1 MQKQAFRSYLAS
13 LHPRNYKK
21 ITKRDKGAMYFVF
34 LMVLSNLVSSGMNGN
49 DNSLLILLVLFHA
62 SPALLYAWSGM
73 SGTFLMPKA
82 AFLTPMTY
90 EDRKEYTKWVV
101 IYEIGGAA
109 ILSILIECVLGVWFG
124 FHVIQMAGTVL
135 TTISLAIVSYINL
148 NVLGKT
154 DNKKVYGIVKDKT
167 EMIHVV
173 WLNYINMAL
182 GIFSYMGMGI
192 IQIENNTEHWKYFL
206 PVFWVLLLFGDIVIV
221 KGQFDAV
228 VALASNYELSFKIE
242 GKIEYSDE
250 KKEKLARQ

>member
-1 MQKQAFRSYLAS
+1 MRKQAFRSYLAS

-21 ITKRDKGAMYFVF
+21 ITKRDKSAMFFVS
-34 LMVLSNLVSSGMNGN
+34 LMILSNVVSSGMH
-49 DNSLLILLVLFHA
+49 DDDSSLMILLVLFRS

-109 ILSILIECVLGVWFG
+109 ILSILIECILGVWFG
-124 FHVIQMAGTVL
+124 FHLIQMAGMVL
-135 TTISLAIVSYINL
+135 TTISLGIVSYINL

-154 DNKKVYGIVKDKT
+154 DNKKVYGIIKDKT
-167 EMIHVV
+167 EMIYIV
-173 WLNYINMAL
+173 WLNYINMVL
-182 GIFSYMGMGI
+182 CIFSYMGMVI
-192 IQIENNTEHWKYFL
+192 CQIENNAEHWKYFL
-206 PVFWVLLLFGDIVIV
+206 PVFWVLLLFGDIIIV
-221 KGQFDAV
+221 KGQFEAV

>member
-1 MQKQAFRSYLAS
+1 MRKQAFRSYLAS

-34 LMVLSNLVSSGMNGN
+34 LMVLSNVISSGMHSD
-49 DNSLLILLVLFHA
+49 DNSLLILLVLLRF
-62 SPALLYAWSGM
+62 SPALLYAWSNM
-73 SGTFLMPKA
+73 SGAFLMPKA

-109 ILSILIECVLGVWFG
+109 ILSILIECILGIWFG
-124 FHVIQMAGTVL
+124 FHVIQMEGMVL
-135 TTISLAIVSYINL
+135 TTISLGIASYINL

-167 EMIHVV
+167 EMIHIV

-182 GIFSYMGMGI
+182 GILSFMGMGI
-192 IQIENNTEHWKYFL
+192 FQIENNSEHWKYFL
-206 PVFWVLLLFGDIVIV
+206 PLFWVLLLLGDIVIV
-221 KGQFDAV
+221 KGQFEAV

-250 KKEKLARQ
+250 KKEKLAR